1 MYMTKSLIVIKT
13 VKTHEKN
20 KRINKTCQCH
30 YQNDLTKTTLKY
42 IHIKNIIFISET
54 IICNINRPQ
63 KSTISFSI

>member
-42 IHIKNIIFISET
+42 IHIK
-54 IICNINRPQ
+54 
-63 KSTISFSI
+63 KYYLHK